1 MKDTQMKLLNKDYLK
16 TRIEEMP
23 PVRRGEVSYTIEESD
38 RMFSKT
44 LYVSFWTPNPMEQGK
59 WFKGKTL
66 RLSDHLL
73 EECVHDQLLVN
84 PEKELTKKKKE
95 TLMRALDL
103 TYRKSL
109 LKNVNK
115 AIKELSKGE

>member
-1 MKDTQMKLLNKDYLK
+1 
-16 TRIEEMP
+16 
-23 PVRRGEVSYTIEESD
+23 
-38 RMFSKT
+38 
-44 LYVSFWTPNPMEQGK
+44 MEQGK